1 MISNHNHGAPQNYH
15 NMQEP
20 VVDSSKGNVAISQF
34 STQKWALSSQRPEFF
49 KLHPEIIREI
59 NYDSVVNKKQNFG

>member
-1 MISNHNHGAPQNYH
+1 MQMTKSFGHFAIWYVHKIIKFYSKNYFIHNYGAPQNYH

-34 STQKWALSSQRPEFF
+34 STQK
-49 KLHPEIIREI
+49 
-59 NYDSVVNKKQNFG
+59 